1 MIKQKGKL
9 SFFLV
14 KITYSIGLASS
25 MSSISGLVL
34 NMNTSKV
41 MPINCLITLTLAALW
56 MVSFSLVQEVSQF

>member
-14 KITYSIGLASS
+14 KITYSISLASS

-41 MPINCLITLTLAALW
+41 MPINCLITLTPAALW

>member
-14 KITYSIGLASS
+14 KITYSICLASS

>member
-56 MVSFSLVQEVSQF
+56 MVSFSLLQEVSQF

>member
-14 KITYSIGLASS
+14 KITYSISLASS